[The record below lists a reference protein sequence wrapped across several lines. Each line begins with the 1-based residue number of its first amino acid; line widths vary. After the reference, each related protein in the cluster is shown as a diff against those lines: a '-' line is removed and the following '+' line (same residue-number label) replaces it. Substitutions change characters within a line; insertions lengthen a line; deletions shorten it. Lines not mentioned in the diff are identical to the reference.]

1 MPPSRR
7 FVYEYHLRDHQ
18 QNLRLAFR
26 AETAQRVLRL
36 TMEDDRD
43 EDGSSYPAFR
53 RVNATRDYS
62 LAYQGR
68 ASAAVSASQP
78 GPSTRLPVVGGDVVK
93 VDFFYTTPA
102 GPQHQRAAAPLPTA
116 SPAPRSLRLLP
127 VLLPAPG
134 SAGQPGGVDGHSGR
148 AGGVG
153 LQLQLGGLLSGRARP
168 RPASPV
174 APYENAETTG
184 GPAPQPTMTLP
195 AYLRWELRD
204 AAGDVVQSDVV
215 EVPTTEAGR
224 DRWQHLSTSI
234 AVDKG
239 PDGKLTGTLNV
250 QLLNEG
256 SQPVYVDSLTIRH
269 PQPALLVSQENHYYP
284 FGMNLSGVAVNTR
297 PAEMMSKRLY
307 NGGSELE
314 DELLGAE
321 GGNYSTF
328 YRRYDATLGRFL
340 GVDPLAGKYA
350 NLSPYQFS
358 FNDPVNY
365 QDPSG
370 ADPGDGGMVF
380 VHGRLANPRNVY
392 GRRETD
398 GGMGFLSHERYN
410 NFLSGRNIDGVMSI
424 ERAIYNGGINQLG
437 KGFARALSQ
446 ASGKD
451 YSYSNGAFYWT
462 YGGYIG
468 IGRSEDDENPSFA
481 LKARYTKKVFSAR
494 DIPSASQMWNSNFAR
509 NYLMPDAVGLNA
521 GVSGA
526 AVVGLSYGI
535 GVTWLTRGPE
545 ASFWPVFTLDGGAR
559 VGAEFSAGLSFTRGW
574 RVANRSGSLAKIDD
588 IDGSSLMGHG
598 ADLSGTVLGVGAAAG
613 VGLTDDY
620 MQPTWMTQS
629 LGFTPGLGASIG
641 VTETAP
647 LWETLQPIYN
657 DIRAGW

>member
-102 GPQHQRAAAPLPTA
+102 GAQHQRAAAPLPTG

-134 SAGQPGGVDGHSGR
+134 SEGQPGGVDGRSGR

-153 LQLQLGGLLSGRARP
+153 LQLQLSGLLGGRARSQTAAP
-168 RPASPV
+168 GAPAT
-174 APYENAETTG
+174 YENAEVTG
-184 GPAPQPTMTLP
+184 APAPQPTMTLP

-204 AAGDVVQSDVV
+204 AAGDVVQSAVV
-215 EVPTTEAGR
+215 VVPAAAPGSS
-224 DRWQHLSTSI
+224 WQHLSTSI

-239 PDGKLTGTLNV
+239 PDGKLNGTLNV

-307 NGGSELE
+307 NGGSLLE
-314 DELLGAE
+314 DDLLDGEGA
-321 GGNYSTF
+321 NYSTP
-328 YRRYDATLGRFL
+328 YRRYDATIGRFL
-340 GVDPLAGKYA
+340 GVDPLADVYA
-350 NLSPYQFS
+350 DQGTGVFANA
-358 FNDPVNY
+358 DPINF
-365 QDPSG
+365 QDPTG
-370 ADPGDGGMVF
+370 A
-380 VHGRLANPRNVY
+380 
-392 GRRETD
+392 
-398 GGMGFLSHERYN
+398 
-410 NFLSGRNIDGVMSI
+410 
-424 ERAIYNGGINQLG
+424 
-437 KGFARALSQ
+437 
-446 ASGKD
+446 
-451 YSYSNGAFYWT
+451 
-462 YGGYIG
+462 
-468 IGRSEDDENPSFA
+468 
-481 LKARYTKKVFSAR
+481 
-494 DIPSASQMWNSNFAR
+494 
-509 NYLMPDAVGLNA
+509 
-521 GVSGA
+521 
-526 AVVGLSYGI
+526 YGI
-535 GVTWLTRGPE
+535 GVDGFHGFSLKGGRGQD
-545 ASFWPVFTLDGGAR
+545 SFSNPQSDPLG
-559 VGAEFSAGLSFTRGW
+559 RG
-574 RVANRSGSLAKIDD
+574 D
-588 IDGSSLMGHG
+588 
-598 ADLSGTVLGVGAAAG
+598 LGVGMG
-613 VGLTDDY
+613 
-620 MQPTWMTQS
+620 Q
-629 LGFTPGLGASIG
+629 GLGAPSSGNPWASTSIFDLHTAYGNEYWMSTVAVKSLNQFVPGLEAFRRDGSFGYYTQSNSTSGESSGGLGGVSLSEIG
-641 VTETAP
+641 VGAQFHALEVKPYDGQGYSSEDYVNSIIARASEGNNYAGATIGALEVLVLNGGGNAQQWLGKNGKYYSMKWGGNGATGARRLAVQASKNYKLAGKAFLGAGIAMSAGQALYNGGSNRDIAKFGAATAFAAVGFAIGGP
-647 LWETLQPIYN
+647 VGLAVGFGLGYMDANGYFNGAYELFDDRKRW
-657 DIRAGW
+657 

>member
-53 RVNATRDYS
+53 RVNTTRDYS

-153 LQLQLGGLLSGRARP
+153 LQLQLGGLLSGRGRP

-184 GPAPQPTMTLP
+184 GPEPQPTMTRP

-224 DRWQHLSTSI
+224 DRWQHLSTAI
-234 AVDKG
+234 TVDKG

-269 PQPALLVSQENHYYP
+269 PQPALVVSQENHYYP

-297 PAEMMSKRLY
+297 PAEMISKRLY

-314 DELLGAE
+314 DDLLGAE
-321 GGNYSTF
+321 GGNYSTP
-328 YRRYDATLGRFL
+328 YRRYDATIGRFL
-340 GVDPLAGKYA
+340 GVDALAGKYA
-350 NLSPYQFS
+350 SLSPYQFS
-358 FNDPVNY
+358 FNDPVNF

-392 GRRETD
+392 GQRETD
-398 GGMGFLSHERYN
+398 GGMGFLSRMQYDT
-410 NFLSGRNIDGVMSI
+410 FLQGWDVGGVSSMGRTVNDALQNTSLANGIAQLA
-424 ERAIYNGGINQLG
+424 RAGIVGINYVKDNKGNLTNPVFWSTAPISVQSGISDQPSNEAGWEFLWGGEAKATLGAQAHIELGHAIGLQLNLVAAEIG
-437 KGFARALSQ
+437 KLSWDNKKGWKDSKRYHLNDYHVTQGISVEAGF
-446 ASGKD
+446 GF
-451 YSYSNGAFYWT
+451 SYEHSFDNIEGQKISYQHELKVNIFQLA
-462 YGGYIG
+462 G
-468 IGRSEDDENPSFA
+468 IFTFDGDWNNTD
-481 LKARYTKKVFSAR
+481 VFLGVELPVSVGLVLDGSAR
-494 DIPSASQMWNSNFAR
+494 GYVGGHYKTPS
-509 NYLMPDAVGLNA
+509 
-521 GVSGA
+521 
-526 AVVGLSYGI
+526 
-535 GVTWLTRGPE
+535 
-545 ASFWPVFTLDGGAR
+545 
-559 VGAEFSAGLSFTRGW
+559 
-574 RVANRSGSLAKIDD
+574 K
-588 IDGSSLMGHG
+588 
-598 ADLSGTVLGVGAAAG
+598 
-613 VGLTDDY
+613 
-620 MQPTWMTQS
+620 
-629 LGFTPGLGASIG
+629 
-641 VTETAP
+641 
-647 LWETLQPIYN
+647 
-657 DIRAGW
+657 